1 MSSNPEKTSFVSF
14 DGDGNVIVDKQ
25 KLHERLREEDLEEAL
40 DDDSVEV
47 NATRIIESI
56 RNDIDASDVTMK
68 EIEAADSQQDNE

>member
-68 EIEAADSQQDNE
+68 EIEAADSHQDNE

>member
-1 MSSNPEKTSFVSF
+1 MSSDPERTSFVSF

-40 DDDSVEV
+40 SDDSIEV

-68 EIEAADSQQDNE
+68 EIEAADAQQDND